1 MLRLT
6 KTHEY
11 PLQASFTEIMEK
23 IKGIIESLTKQREII
38 QANRDKCFQFA
49 IELQKNMKFK
59 LDITRNLEDEIDL
72 QKDLVTCIAESDL
85 TGIPFVVPEIFSL
98 HESAMATLESMEKL
112 PKENNAKLISE
123 IQSRSYQFKSGLLDY
138 VEYLE
143 TVLPGKGEAGIKA
156 LDKIIE
162 ARNKL
167 TQISAY
173 IIKEKK

>member
-1 MLRLT
+1 VSRLT
-6 KTHEY
+6 KINEY
-11 PLQASFTEIMEK
+11 PLQASFAEIMEK
-23 IKGIIESLTKQREII
+23 IKGIIESLTQQREII

-59 LDITRNLEDEIDL
+59 LDIIRNLEDEIDL
-72 QKDLVTCIAESDL
+72 QKSLVSCIAESDL

-98 HESAMATLESMEKL
+98 HDSAIATLNSMEKL
-112 PKENNAKLISE
+112 QKENNAKLISE
-123 IQSRSYQFKSGLLDY
+123 IQTRSYQFKNGLLDY

-143 TVLPGKGEAGIKA
+143 TVLPSKGEAGLKS
-156 LDKIIE
+156 LDKIVE